1 MTFESTLL
9 LEAVERLKNTMDPTP
24 GQNALFDDIASRI
37 KEIGRFYPVADLTVE
52 LMRERG
58 YDVTEKDAGV
68 IEKIAE
74 KIEMNEDEL
83 WGAVSIW
90 AEDFGIRRI
99 DGEDGE

>member
-1 MTFESTLL
+1 MTFESALL

-24 GQNALFDDIASRI
+24 GQAALFGDITARI

-58 YDVTEKDAGV
+58 YDVTEKDAGAIAKV
-68 IEKIAE
+68 AE
-74 KIEMNEDEL
+74 KIEMDEDDL
-83 WGAVSIW
+83 WGAVAIW
-90 AEDFGIRRI
+90 AGDFGIRRI